1 MTILETRNVTKQFG
15 ELTAVNTV
23 DLSIKRN
30 EIHSIIGP
38 NGAGKSTLFHCISGF
53 LHPDGGAVYFQGEDI
68 TGLPPRE
75 IVQRGLSR
83 SFQIEDLFDGLTVRE
98 NVRLAAQVLDERNDS
113 IWRRAESLSEPG
125 RKAAEILDD
134 IGLTEHA
141 DLRADAL
148 SHGDRR
154 KLEIGLAIAVNPD
167 LFLLDEPTAGIDKDG
182 SVQTVKLIQRI
193 ADERDITTVLIE
205 HDLEIVMGISDTI
218 TVLTEG
224 SVLATGSADEI
235 QDDSEVREAYIGTEV
250 V

>member
-23 DLSIKRN
+23 DLTIEQN

-38 NGAGKSTLFHCISGF
+38 NGAGKSTLFHCISGL
-53 LHPDGGAVYFQGEDI
+53 LHPDGGDVYFQGEDI
-68 TGLPPRE
+68 TGLPPRN

-125 RKAAEILDD
+125 HKAAEILDD

-154 KLEIGLAIAVNPD
+154 KLEIGLAIAVDPD

-235 QDDSEVREAYIGTEV
+235 QDDPEVREAYIGTEV

>member
-23 DLSIKRN
+23 DLTVERN

-38 NGAGKSTLFHCISGF
+38 NGAGKSTLFNCISG
-53 LHPDGGAVYFQGEDI
+53 LLRPDGGSVYFQGEDI

-141 DLRADAL
+141 NLRADAL

-154 KLEIGLAIAVNPD
+154 KLEIGLAIAVDPD

-193 ADERDITTVLIE
+193 ADERNITTVLIE

-235 QDDSEVREAYIGTEV
+235 QADPEVREAYIGTEV